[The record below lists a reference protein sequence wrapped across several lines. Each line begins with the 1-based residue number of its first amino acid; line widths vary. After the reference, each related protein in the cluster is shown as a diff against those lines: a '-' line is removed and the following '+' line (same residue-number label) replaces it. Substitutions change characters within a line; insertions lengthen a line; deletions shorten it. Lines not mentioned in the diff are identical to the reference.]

1 MVQESGNSRDVM
13 GNTGITTEER
23 VGLLVA
29 IVAHAALVAALVFRP
44 VTPPPST
51 PERIAVTLSDTVG
64 LTSTSPEPAADSA
77 PDLAPT
83 LGEAPAFEPAPE
95 PQPQP
100 EPQPRP
106 SPVAK
111 PDPAPRPKPQVA
123 PSPAPRPTPKATP
136 RAEPA
141 PKPRATT
148 PARTPARSE
157 PRPKSNAPAGGSSFS
172 DAFKE
177 GVPGSQSQG
186 QSRNAPA
193 AGAGPSQASL
203 ASAIKR
209 ELKPHWVTPQGA
221 DAEKLVTFLAWTL
234 NRDGSLA
241 GTPRVIDQQGIS
253 DANRAQAARHAE
265 QAIRAVQLAAPFDLP
280 EEYYDSWKRVA
291 SFRFDRR
298 LSQ

>member
-13 GNTGITTEER
+13 GSTAINTEER
-23 VGLLVA
+23 VGLIVALVA
-29 IVAHAALVAALVFRP
+29 HVALVAALVFRP
-44 VTPPPST
+44 VTPPVST
-51 PERIAVTLSDTVG
+51 PERIAVTLTDNVG
-64 LTSTSPEPAADSA
+64 LTSTSPEPAADAA

-83 LGEAPAFEPAPE
+83 LGEAPAFEPESLPAATPESAP
-95 PQPQP
+95 
-100 EPQPRP
+100 
-106 SPVAK
+106 K
-111 PDPAPRPKPQVA
+111 PLPRPKERERPA
-123 PSPAPRPTPKATP
+123 PAPRPTPKAAA

-141 PKPRATT
+141 PPKARPST
-148 PARTPARSE
+148 PARAQPRSE
-157 PRPKSNAPAGGSSFS
+157 RPKSDAPAGGSNFS

-177 GVPGSQSQG
+177 GVPGAQSKG

-203 ASAIKR
+203 AGAIKR
-209 ELKPHWVTPQGA
+209 ELKPHWVSPQGA
-221 DAEKLVTFLAWTL
+221 DAELLVTFLAWSL

-241 GTPRVIDQQGIS
+241 GTPRVVRQEGIT
-253 DANRAQAARHAE
+253 DANRPQAARHAE

-280 EEYYDSWKRVA
+280 EQHYDSWKRVA